1 MKIKEIR
8 VHRYGPLADFVLTNP
23 GNFTLLFGPNESG
36 KTLLLDAVLR
46 FLLHGKREQALFWN
60 RDRVEQEPNGFVDMQ
75 YKNQVL
81 RFPDDGSLPDLLDI
95 QPEDLRNI
103 LVVRASDLHVQED
116 EQKEYY
122 AGLTDRLMGI
132 HREPMR
138 RIIDKLLEIGR
149 LMPTKRELSDA
160 ADYDSIASRFKNAQE
175 ILEEIKAL
183 TSNFRTD
190 KLIDLERELIE
201 AEEKHEEIKNQL
213 VLLEQAEKRE
223 RYNAGQSILSD
234 LAKRARQLDELPSIT
249 QVDYDDWRDAESDI
263 ERATSATEEC
273 QTELDHLEEQ
283 REQAIAEER
292 SAREQLRKAEAKEV
306 SINDLQQD
314 ANLHRRN
321 VEEDAGYSPLFEAAP
336 RAASISAVLF
346 AIAMVI
352 LTITPEDSTLRWM
365 APVAAAAFTISGVLW
380 VVAKVRTGRQR
391 REWEELRLQAAQL
404 GMEVKMIEELL
415 NAVRRFSDD
424 LDRAKEKLS
433 AAKTTRKRIED
444 DIISKKE
451 AIEES
456 RKKIKTRQEILEQLE
471 KDFRVTS
478 LDELEKTRQKV
489 SDLED
494 TKKELVTKLSERF
507 GEAGGDIEERMGV
520 WREHVEELA
529 EFAQAAEG
537 VEYEQSRDNQLQAD
551 LKEIESTIE
560 EKDDELKDVREKIA
574 DIAQRANEALRP
586 KQNLPGDTLEDLNV
600 VQRELGT
607 FIKQTNEQAALA
619 RQAIDILEAILAE
632 EEQKVKD
639 LFGEDN
645 LASQYFHSITDGVY
659 QNVDYDPESGELLVI
674 RPNEEVLSAYKL
686 SSGTYDQLYLASR
699 LSLGNQL
706 LSGEPGFFL
715 LDDPFLTS
723 DSNRLARQLDILMS
737 LAEEGWQIVYFS
749 VKEEV
754 RHELQGLINPED
766 VKILEP
772 LTPAA

>member
-149 LMPTKRELSDA
+149 LMPAKRELSDA

-175 ILEEIKAL
+175 ILEEIEAL

-321 VEEDAGYSPLFEAAP
+321 VEEDAGYLPLFEAAP

-415 NAVRRFSDD
+415 NAVRQFSDD

-456 RKKIKTRQEILEQLE
+456 RKKIKTRQEILEKLE

-607 FIKQTNEQAALA
+607 FIKQTKEQAALA

-645 LASQYFHSITDGVY
+645 LASQYFHSITDGAY

-686 SSGTYDQLYLASR
+686 SSGTFDQLYLASR
-699 LSLGNQL
+699 LSLANQL

-737 LAEEGWQIVYFS
+737 LAEEGWQIMYFS